1 MFGKKK
7 ENEVADMSSPVA
19 PRSGSSQHH
28 NSIVE
33 GTMLEGTITADS
45 DFRLDGEFKGT
56 LNCNA
61 KVIIGNN
68 GNFNG
73 TINCTNAV
81 IEGRFDG
88 KLNITEILHVREGA
102 LITGDVVTG
111 KLVVQSGSVF
121 DVNCKMT
128 GFDESASTSYATVDD
143 VMDSDED
150 EG

>member
-1 MFGKKK
+1 MFGKRK
-7 ENEVADMSSPVA
+7 ESDSMDTSVNTSVTKSGA
-19 PRSGSSQHH
+19 PSHH

-33 GTMLEGTITADS
+33 GTLLEGTIDADS

-56 LNCNA
+56 LNCKA
-61 KVIIGNN
+61 KIIIGSS

-73 TINCTNAV
+73 TINCVNAV

-88 KLNITEILHVREGA
+88 KLNITEVLHVREGA
-102 LITGDVVTG
+102 QITGDVVTG

-128 GFDESASTSYATVDD
+128 GFEEPVSSVYDDEEDD
-143 VMDSDED
+143 L
-150 EG
+150 G